1 LNVSNLR
8 HFSLSISYPW
18 ILVYTSPKEGGIW
31 NYTLRGD
38 AALGL
43 GTVDVTTNTNDAE
56 IYMLPLQRAIDA
68 AIANVNSTG
77 TSVSLPGS
85 VQEYPFTSETDSQWK
100 DTIKDSIVNDNT
112 NFAAVIWY
120 LGFLGVV
127 YQLVG
132 LMAKE
137 RETEISDLIECMM
150 PNARRWEPQL
160 ARLVAHQIA
169 FTILQAIPWIAMAVI
184 AKIGLFTH
192 TNAAILI
199 IGFLLAGI
207 AVISFSILGAAFFK
221 RAQLSGITIMV
232 LAIVLGIITQIC
244 SHKMSTATIGVI
256 SFLFTPMAFVN
267 FIIVISRWEKQ
278 MEPTNLVKAAPSSPW
293 TLPGIAFWIFFILQI
308 IWYPLLA
315 AVVERT
321 LYGTAASR
329 SKRRVVHTAESAE
342 TPIIVRNFS
351 KIYQAPLI
359 VRWFLGI
366 FGVKPSPVVAVN
378 DISLAANKGEIMV
391 LVGANGCGK
400 STTMNAIAGL
410 GDLTSGFIQV
420 DGTGGIGLCPQK
432 NVLWNALTV
441 REHAQIYY
449 RLKRPSTEKEKED
462 IDALIATCDLKDK
475 ADTPSRNLSGGQKRK
490 LQLIC
495 MLTGGSRVCCVD
507 EVSGGLD
514 PLSRRSKLSLR
525 SHPSQR

>member
-1 LNVSNLR
+1 MK
-8 HFSLSISYPW
+8 
-18 ILVYTSPKEGGIW
+18 VYSSPKEGGIW
-31 NYTLRGD
+31 NYTLRAD

-43 GTVDVTTNTNDAE
+43 STVNVGVDTNDAE
-56 IYMLPLQRAIDA
+56 IFILPLQHAIDA
-68 AIANVNSTG
+68 AIASVNSTG
-77 TSVSLPGS
+77 TSMAMPAT
-85 VQEYPFTSETDSQWK
+85 VQEYPFTSETEQQWK
-100 DTIKDSIVNDNT
+100 DTIKDSIVKDNT

-120 LGFLGVV
+120 LGFLSVV

-137 RETEISDLIECMM
+137 RETEMSDLIECMM
-150 PNARRWEPQL
+150 PNTHRWEPQL
-160 ARLVAHQIA
+160 ARLVGHQIA
-169 FTILQAIPWIAMAVI
+169 FAITYIPPWIIMAII
-184 AKIGLFTH
+184 ARLGLFTH
-192 TNAAILI
+192 TSAGILI
-199 IGFLLAGI
+199 VGFILAGL

-221 RAQLSGITIMV
+221 RAQLSGITMMV

-244 SHKMSTATIGVI
+244 SHRMSNATVGVL
-256 SFLFTPMAFVN
+256 SFLFTPMSFVN
-267 FIIVISRWEKQ
+267 FIIVISRWEEQ
-278 MEPTNLVKAAPSSPW
+278 MEPTNLVRAPPSSPW

-329 SKRRVVHTAESAE
+329 SKRHVVQTPESAE
-342 TPIIVRNFS
+342 TPVIIRNFT

-359 VRWFLGI
+359 VRWFLNLVGI
-366 FGVKPSPVVAVN
+366 RPEPVVAVR
-378 DISLAANKGEIMV
+378 DFSLSANKGEIMV

-410 GDLTSGFIQV
+410 GDMTSGFIQV
-420 DGTGGIGLCPQK
+420 DGRGGIGLCPQK

-441 REHAQIYY
+441 KQHAQIFY
-449 RLKRPSTEKEKED
+449 RLKQPSLAGEKED
-462 IDALIATCDLKDK
+462 LDALIATCDLKGK
-475 ADTPSRNLSGGQKRK
+475 TNTPSRDLSGGQRRK

-514 PLSRRSKLSLR
+514 PLSRRSKHSVWWSDRQLI
-525 SHPSQR
+525 

>member
-1 LNVSNLR
+1 MR
-8 HFSLSISYPW
+8 A
-18 ILVYTSPKEGGIW
+18 
-31 NYTLRGD
+31 D

-43 GTVDVTTNTNDAE
+43 TTVNVNENTNDAE
-56 IYMLPLQRAIDA
+56 IYVLPLQHTIDT
-68 AIANVNSTG
+68 AIASINSTR
-77 TSVSLPGS
+77 TSVTMPST
-85 VQEYPFTSETDSQWK
+85 VQEYPFTSETEQQWK
-100 DTIKDSIVNDNT
+100 DTIKDSIVKDNT

-120 LGFLGVV
+120 LGFLDAV

-150 PNARRWEPQL
+150 PNPRRWEPQF

-169 FTILQAIPWIAMAVI
+169 FALTYAPAWIVMAVI

-192 TNAAILI
+192 TSVGILI
-199 IGFLLAGI
+199 VGFLLGGL

-232 LAIVLGIITQIC
+232 LAIILGIITQIR
-244 SHKMSTATIGVI
+244 SHAMSTATIGVL
-256 SFLFTPMAFVN
+256 SFLFTPMAFTN
-267 FIIVISRWEKQ
+267 FIIVISRWEGQ
-278 MEPTNLVKAAPSSPW
+278 AEPTNLVHAAPSSPW
-293 TLPGIAFWIFFILQI
+293 TMPGIAFWIFFILQI
-308 IWYPLLA
+308 FWYPLLA

-329 SKRRVVHTAESAE
+329 SKRHVVHTPESTE
-342 TPIIVRNFS
+342 HPVVVRNFT
-351 KIYQAPLI
+351 KIYQAPLP
-359 VRWFLGI
+359 VRWLLSI
-366 FGVKPSPVVAVN
+366 FRIRPDPVVAVN
-378 DISLAANKGEIMV
+378 DLSLSVNKGEVMV

-400 STTMNAIAGL
+400 TTTLNAIAGL
-410 GDLTSGFIQV
+410 GDVTNGIIQV

-441 REHAQIYY
+441 RQHAQVFY
-449 RLKRPSTEKEKED
+449 RLKQPSSTGEKQD
-462 IDALIATCDLKDK
+462 IEMLIRTCDLQEK
-475 ADTPSRNLSGGQKRK
+475 TNIESRHLSGGQKRK

-514 PLSRRSKLSLR
+514 PLSRRSMFCFFFAHADSLTL
-525 SHPSQR
+525 

>member
-1 LNVSNLR
+1 
-8 HFSLSISYPW
+8 
-18 ILVYTSPKEGGIW
+18 
-31 NYTLRGD
+31 
-38 AALGL
+38 
-43 GTVDVTTNTNDAE
+43 
-56 IYMLPLQRAIDA
+56 MLPLQHAIDA

-77 TSVSLPGS
+77 TSTPLPG
-85 VQEYPFTSETDSQWK
+85 VIQEYPFTSQTDKQWK
-100 DTIKDSIVNDNT
+100 DTIKNSIVNDNT

-150 PNARRWEPQL
+150 PNTRRWEPQF
-160 ARLVAHQIA
+160 ARLVSRQIS
-169 FTILQAIPWIAMAVI
+169 FTILQAIPWIVMALI
-184 AKIGLFTH
+184 AKFGLFTH
-192 TNAAILI
+192 TNAGILV
-199 IGFLLAGI
+199 IGFLLSGI
-207 AVISFSILGAAFFK
+207 AVISFGILGAAFFK

-232 LAIVLGIITQIC
+232 ISIILGIITQIC
-244 SHKMSTATIGVI
+244 SHRMSTATVGVL

-267 FIIVISRWEKQ
+267 FVILISRFEKQ

-293 TLPGIAFWIFFILQI
+293 SLPGIAFWIFFILQI

-315 AVVERT
+315 AVVERA

-329 SKRRVVHTAESAE
+329 SKRCVVHTAESAE
-342 TPIIVRNFS
+342 TPVIIRNFT
-351 KIYQAPLI
+351 KIYQAPLVI
-359 VRWFLGI
+359 RWFLSV
-366 FGVKPSPVVAVN
+366 FGVKPSPVVAAQDV
-378 DISLAANKGEIMV
+378 SLAVNKGEIMV

-441 REHAQIYY
+441 RQHAQIYY
-449 RLKRPSTEKEKED
+449 RLKRPSTKKEKED
-462 IDALIATCDLKDK
+462 IDALIETCDLKEK

-514 PLSRRSKLSLR
+514 PLSRRSKLPLNNHQFR
-525 SHPSQR
+525 C